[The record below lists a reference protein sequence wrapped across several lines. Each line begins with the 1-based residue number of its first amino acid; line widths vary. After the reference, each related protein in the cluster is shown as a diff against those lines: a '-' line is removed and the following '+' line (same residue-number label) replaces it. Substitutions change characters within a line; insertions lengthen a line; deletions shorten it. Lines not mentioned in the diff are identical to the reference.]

1 MELRGK
7 DRRYL
12 RSLGHHL
19 KAVAQVGKEGLSEGF
34 FGALDR
40 ALNDHELVKVKLL
53 ETSPEDRGEARAL
66 LEERSGGTVVQAI
79 GRTLLVYR
87 RNEEEPKINL
97 PL

>member
-19 KAVAQVGKEGLSEGF
+19 KPVVQVGKDGLTEGVTS
-34 FGALDR
+34 ALDQ

-53 ETSPEDRGEARAL
+53 ESALMGRDEATVAV
-66 LEERSGGTVVQAI
+66 EECCSGQVVQTI
-79 GRTLLVYR
+79 GRTYLVYR

-97 PL
+97 PK